1 MYLGVTMTSNTWLE
15 RAIDQESA
23 SLNLREATL
32 DDVPFC
38 AQAIVEV
45 SANSLDEPLKL
56 LRESLGFNTLEE
68 LLEAV
73 LYEESSDLISL
84 KHMVLVEADGAPQGL
99 VFAYDPSLG
108 KSMLPDFIKGLLS
121 VRDLNLLKALSG
133 ASVTSVQGSLL
144 YLNTL
149 YVSPAMRGQHLGK
162 LLVKLALHK
171 ASLLGLNG
179 IFLHC
184 FADNTKALDFYK
196 ALGFKTIED
205 FAYPQELYEVHS
217 QGGVFLKL
225 ELNKADPLKLSP
237 ASKQE
242 AANVF

>member
-1 MYLGVTMTSNTWLE
+1 MTSNTWLE

-108 KSMLPDFIKGLLS
+108 KSMLPDFIKGFLS

-171 ASLLGLNG
+171 ASLLGLKG

-184 FADNTKALDFYK
+184 FADNIKALDFYK